1 MPIAR
6 DLDLAFPAT
15 VVPPLT
21 PFTADGAVDKPALE
35 RMVNYVVEDCEA
47 TMVVAAGVE
56 AQEYQFL
63 SLSDRKDLILSLIHI

>member
-6 DLDLAFPAT
+6 DLDLVFPAT

-21 PFTADGAVDKPALE
+21 PFTANGAVDYGALE

-47 TMVVAAGVE
+47 TMVIAAGV
-56 AQEYQFL
+56 
-63 SLSDRKDLILSLIHI
+63 